1 MKYIIAILMILLLF
15 SCRTKNKSMIIIS
28 PSGGI
33 KATVIVNGKKIFY
46 SVTAV
51 SKGVETVV
59 IPSSPLGLKR
69 SDASFYDNLSLD
81 SITTVRV
88 ISDSYTMITGKQ
100 KQLSYKATEATICLS
115 NNSKQ
120 KLHIEFRVF
129 NEGVAFRYV
138 FPDKSDSKVSVL
150 SEETGFLITD
160 SANAW
165 MSAYRNAN
173 LYGEPGYEEE
183 YLALKSGTPSPSL
196 AGWSFPLLFEK
207 DSYWLFI
214 SESGLGRNYC
224 GSHLR
229 KDCTGGLYT
238 IAFPQPAER
247 YNTGEA
253 NPSSELPWIMP
264 WRYIIVGKTINE
276 VVESSMVYHLA
287 EPCKL
292 DDISWIKP
300 GRSSWEW
307 WSSTSGRNVKN
318 LKEFIDLSSEMSWE
332 YSLIDGG
339 WPKMPE
345 GSVDELV
352 SYAKSK
358 KVDITIWYNSGGRRD
373 TTQKDEDFVMFNDD
387 TRLKEFEHI
396 ATIGIKGVKI
406 DFFAGDKQ
414 YVIQLYQN
422 ILRDAAKYHLL
433 VDFHGCT
440 LPRGWT
446 RTYPNLLAMEAV
458 KGAECYRYSEK
469 YSDMAARYNTI
480 AALVRG
486 TAGPTDYTPAT
497 FTNQKYPH
505 KTTSAHELALTVV
518 YESGIIHMADKP
530 EGYSKLPKE
539 AKEFLKRVPA
549 AWDETRLLAA
559 VPGELFVI
567 ARKRDGKWY
576 VAGINGK
583 NEAQEIKI
591 DFPET
596 LVNPIILAD
605 GKTLADISIMKIK
618 GEVSNYTLNLMPQGG
633 FVMF

>member
-1 MKYIIAILMILLLF
+1 MRKAIFLILTFSSFACSSKMEPVIIV
-15 SCRTKNKSMIIIS
+15 S
-28 PSGGI
+28 PSGNI
-33 KATVIVNGKKIFY
+33 KATIKVDEKSVYYSISAVNEGI
-46 SVTAV
+46 
-51 SKGVETVV
+51 ETVV
-59 IPSSPLGLKR
+59 LPFSPLGLKR
-69 SDASFYDNLSLD
+69 SDATFYGNLSLD
-81 SITTVRV
+81 SITTGRE
-88 ISDSYTMITGKQ
+88 ISDSYTMVSGKQ
-100 KQLSYKATEATICLS
+100 KQLSYKANEAIVCLS
-115 NNSKQ
+115 NNLKQ

-129 NEGVAFRYV
+129 DDGVAFRYV
-138 FPDKSDSKVSVL
+138 FPGKSDSKVSLL
-150 SEETGFLITD
+150 SEETGFLIAD
-160 SANAW
+160 SANSW

-173 LYGEPGYEEE
+173 LFGEPGYEEE
-183 YLALKSGTPSPSL
+183 YLAVKSGTPSPSVS
-196 AGWSFPLLFEK
+196 GWAFPLLFQK

-214 SESGLGRNYC
+214 SESGLGSNYC
-224 GSHLR
+224 GSHLK

-247 YNTGEA
+247 YNIGNTI
-253 NPSSELPWIMP
+253 PSSELPWIMP
-264 WRYIIVGKTINE
+264 WRYIILGNTINE
-276 VVESSMVYHLA
+276 VVESSMGYNLA

-292 DDISWIKP
+292 DDVSWIKP

-318 LKEFIDLSSEMSWE
+318 LKEFIDLASEMSWE

-345 GSVDELV
+345 GSLEELV

-358 KVDITIWYNSGGRRD
+358 NVDITIWYNSGGRRD

-387 TRLKEFEHI
+387 TRLKEFERI
-396 ATIGIKGVKI
+396 AAMGIKGVKI

-414 YVIQLYQN
+414 YVIQLYLN

-440 LPRGWT
+440 MPRGWT
-446 RTYPNLLAMEAV
+446 RTYPNLLTMEAV

-469 YSDMAARYNTI
+469 YPDMAARYNTI
-480 AALVRG
+480 AAVVRG

-505 KTTSAHELALTVV
+505 KTTSAHELALTVI

-530 EGYSKLPKE
+530 EGYYKLPQE
-539 AKEFLKRVPA
+539 AKEFLKRIPA
-549 AWDETRLLAA
+549 AWDETRLIAA

-567 ARKRDGKWY
+567 ARKREGKWY

-583 NEAQEIKI
+583 DEVQEIT
-591 DFPET
+591 FSLPEAI
-596 LVNPIILAD
+596 VNPILLAD
-605 GKTLADISIMKIK
+605 GKTQSEIIINNTEGVA
-618 GEVSNYTLNLMPQGG
+618 SNYTLKLMPKGG
-633 FVMF
+633 FVIY